1 MWTPL
6 WGYAYESTQLILN
19 YAYKATQWI
28 LQQHNGFGALLM
40 KQRI

>member
-6 WGYAYESTQLILN
+6 WSYAYESTQLILN

-28 LQQHNGFGALLM
+28 CSSTMDLELCL
-40 KQRI
+40 